1 MKKMKRFKIVAVAL
15 VLAMAL
21 GTAASAVGSM
31 INISVAPGVKVNIN
45 GQEVAPVRADGSK
58 QEVFLF
64 ENSTYVPLRWLAD
77 LMGLKVDWNEAEGT
91 ALLTGDVPNLTG
103 GVAADGTYTAKA
115 FGRNGYLTVETVISD
130 GRIASVT
137 VTEHTE
143 TAGIADGALKYIP
156 SRIVENNSVNVD
168 AIAGATLTSD
178 AILNAVKDCITQA
191 GGNVKDFSAAAPV
204 EQEKPGKTYTC
215 DVVVVGA
222 GASGC
227 TAATAA
233 ANEGAKVILMEKTA
247 TIGGC
252 SNLSSSCTFYNAP
265 PTVEAGKEVDLEQT
279 IPDWIKDC
287 HYRVDA
293 ACIRQYVTKSGDTYQ
308 WLLDR
313 GYVTTYSAM
322 GYRLPDYSE
331 REPMFRG
338 MLDNSV
344 VKGGGE
350 ILTECTAYELITDAS
365 GAVVGVKGKM
375 MDGTIVEV
383 RAKAVI
389 MATGGYGANKEMVEE
404 NFGFGGVNGGLGQN
418 IGEGLEMVWAVGGK
432 KPDNFGGQMLHQTLA
447 RATNDLKKQFSPF
460 ESIYPMILAYV
471 PSLMNVSP
479 AGARFRDETAT
490 LTAVAAANTSAFNGP
505 YHYVIVSKQQIDGLI
520 ESGLNSLKV
529 PRRPG
534 LPPLFYADCKDEY
547 TVEAKWETVYAVLD
561 AMVADGNGYK
571 GNTPEEL
578 AKNAGMDVDTFVD
591 EFNRY
596 QEACANGVDPDFGKS
611 ADYLLSMG
619 DEGPYYAITA
629 EVNNLGSVGGMLI
642 NKNFQILNDDRVAI
656 PGLYAVGSESLGVM
670 YNDTYVGAGVGM
682 GYAMTSGRL
691 GGAVAAKNALG
702 K

>member
-1 MKKMKRFKIVAVAL
+1 MKKGKAFKFAAIGLAL
-15 VLAMAL
+15 ALMLGTVAMA
-21 GTAASAVGSM
+21 AAGKTVT
-31 INISVAPGVKVNIN
+31 IFPGITITVNGAKTTPVDAN
-45 GQEVAPVRADGSK
+45 GNEMETFIYND
-58 QEVFLF
+58 
-64 ENSTYVPLRWLAD
+64 STYVPLRYLAE
-77 LMGLKVDWNEAEGT
+77 LLGL
-91 ALLTGDVPNLTG
+91 DVKWDGESNTVQLSTDQILNNPG
-103 GVAADGTYTAKA
+103 GVAKDGTYTAEA
-115 FGRNGYLTVETVISD
+115 YGRNGYLTVETVIS
-130 GRIASVT
+130 GGKITSVT

-143 TAGIADGALKYIP
+143 TAGIADGALKHIP
-156 SRIVENNSVNVD
+156 TRIVENNSINVD
-168 AIAGATLTSD
+168 TVAGATLTSN
-178 AILNAVKDCITQA
+178 AIIEAVKASIVKA
-191 GGNVKDFSAAAPV
+191 GGDLDNFAAAPV
-204 EQEKPGKTYTC
+204 VQEKPGKTYTC

-233 ANEGAKVILMEKTA
+233 ADEGAKVILLEKTA
-247 TIGGC
+247 TIGGS

-279 IPDWIKDC
+279 IADWIKDC

-308 WLLDR
+308 WLLDH
-313 GYVTTYSAM
+313 GYPTTYSAM

-350 ILTECTAYELITDAS
+350 IITECTAYELVTDAS

-375 MDGTIVEV
+375 LDGTVIEV
-383 RAKAVI
+383 QAKAVI
-389 MATGGYGANKEMVEE
+389 MATGGYGANKEMVKE

-447 RATNDLKKQFSPF
+447 RATNDLKKEFTPF

-505 YHYVIVSKQQIDGLI
+505 YHYVIVSKSQLDGLI

-547 TVEAKWETVYAVLD
+547 TVEAKWETVYEVLD

-578 AKNAGMDVDTFVD
+578 ARNAGMDVDTFVA
-591 EFNRY
+591 EFERY
-596 QEACANGVDPDFGKS
+596 QEACKNGVDPDFGKS

-619 DEGPYYAITA
+619 EEGPYYAITA

-642 NKNFQILNDDRVAI
+642 NKNFQVLNEDRVAI

-691 GGAVAAKNALG
+691 GGAVAAKSVLG

>member
-1 MKKMKRFKIVAVAL
+1 MKRSRIVALLLAL
-15 VLAMAL
+15 VMVL
-21 GTAASAVGSM
+21 GSVAAAVGSSKNVT
-31 INISVAPGVKVNIN
+31 IYPGIGITVNGEKVTPVDANGKEVETFIYNDSTYLPVRYLSELLGWEVDWDGENRTVQLATDQPVNIPGSVAK
-45 GQEVAPVRADGSK
+45 
-58 QEVFLF
+58 
-64 ENSTYVPLRWLAD
+64 
-77 LMGLKVDWNEAEGT
+77 
-91 ALLTGDVPNLTG
+91 
-103 GVAADGTYTAKA
+103 DGTYTAEE
-115 FGRNGYLTVETVISD
+115 FGRNGFLTVETVIS
-130 GRIASVT
+130 GGKIASVT
-137 VTEHTE
+137 ILENNE
-143 TAGIADGALKYIP
+143 TAGVADGALEHMP
-156 SRIVENNSVNVD
+156 TRIVENNSVNVD
-168 AIAGATLTSD
+168 TIAGATLTST
-178 AILNAVKDCITQA
+178 AILDAVKACIAQA
-191 GGNVKDFSAAAPV
+191 GGNLKDFSAVPV
-204 EQEKPGKTYTC
+204 VTEKPGKTYTC

-233 ANEGAKVILMEKTA
+233 ADEGAKVILMEKTA
-247 TIGGC
+247 TIGGS

-265 PTVEAGKEVDLEQT
+265 PTVEAGKEVDLEQV
-279 IPDWIKDC
+279 IADWIKDC

-313 GYVTTYSAM
+313 GYTTTYSAM

-331 REPMFRG
+331 REPAFRN
-338 MLDNSV
+338 MLNNSV

-350 ILTECTAYELITDAS
+350 ILTECTAYELITNAS
-365 GAVVGVKGKM
+365 GAVTGVRGKLL
-375 MDGTIVEV
+375 DGTIVEV
-383 RAKAVI
+383 QAKAVV
-389 MATGGYGANKEMVEE
+389 MATGGYGANFDMVAE
-404 NFGFGGVNGGLGQN
+404 NFGFKGVNGGLGQN
-418 IGEGLEMVWAVGGK
+418 VGEGLEMVWAVGGK

-447 RATNDLKKQFSPF
+447 RATNDLKKQFTPF

-505 YHYVIVSKQQIDGLI
+505 YHYVIISKNQIDGLI

-547 TVEAKWETVYAVLD
+547 TVEAKWETVYTVLD
-561 AMVADGNGYK
+561 AMVADGNGFK
-571 GNTPEEL
+571 GDTPEEL
-578 AKNAGMDVDTFVD
+578 AKAAGMDVDTFVA

-596 QEACANGVDPDFGKS
+596 QEACKNGVDPDFGKS

-619 DEGPYYAITA
+619 EEGPYYAITA

-642 NKNFQILNDDRVAI
+642 NKNFQVLNDDRVAI

-682 GYAMTSGRL
+682 GYSMTSGRL
-691 GGAVAAKNALG
+691 GGACAAKYVLG
-702 K
+702 E